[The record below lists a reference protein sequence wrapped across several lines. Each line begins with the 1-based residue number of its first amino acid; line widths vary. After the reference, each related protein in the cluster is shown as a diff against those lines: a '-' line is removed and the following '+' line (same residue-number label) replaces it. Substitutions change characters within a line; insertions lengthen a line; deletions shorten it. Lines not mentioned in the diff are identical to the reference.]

1 MTQIN
6 TGRVVIGGV
15 VAGVILFIVGGI
27 VNGAI
32 LGSDWKAW
40 AQTMGS
46 LIHPPSGSTA
56 MLIWL
61 IVSLVNGITGV
72 WIYAGIRPRY
82 GAGPRTAVLAGI
94 LVWLV
99 ASLTPAF
106 GQVALGVYYKHVLA
120 AEAVGGFVGFLVA
133 MLAGAAIYQEE

>member
-1 MTQIN
+1 MKQIN

-27 VNGAI
+27 VNGVI

-40 AQTMGS
+40 TQTMGS
-46 LIHPPSGSTA
+46 LIHPPSGSTG

-61 IVSLVNGITGV
+61 VVSLVNGITGV

-82 GAGPRTAVLAGI
+82 GAGPRTAVLTGV

-106 GQVALGVYYKHVLA
+106 GMVALGAYPKHVMATEA
-120 AEAVGGFVGFLVA
+120 ATGFVGFLVA
-133 MLAGAAIYQEE
+133 ILAGAAIYQEE